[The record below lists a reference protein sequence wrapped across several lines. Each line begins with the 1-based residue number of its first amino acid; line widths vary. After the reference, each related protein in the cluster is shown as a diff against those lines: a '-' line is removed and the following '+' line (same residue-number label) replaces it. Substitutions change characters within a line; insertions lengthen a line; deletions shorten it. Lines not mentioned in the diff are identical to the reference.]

1 MTTSN
6 QGHTKHKDSK
16 HIAAHTTSDFSKVVK
31 GAKGGSAD
39 QVQTKTRLTP
49 DTRSHRSKENEVLRG
64 GAAHP
69 LQLHTLLRWPW
80 PSKGRSRP
88 DSTSQACKLLGEG
101 MEGEKKRK
109 TKEEKEK
116 GTLGH
121 TKTGEVCC
129 EQAVSEGMRKD
140 LQRERK

>member
-1 MTTSN
+1 MKCCEAE
-6 QGHTKHKDSK
+6 Q
-16 HIAAHTTSDFSKVVK
+16 
-31 GAKGGSAD
+31 
-39 QVQTKTRLTP
+39 LTP
-49 DTRSHRSKENEVLRG
+49 YNGTPCSG
-64 GAAHP
+64 GPGPPRAGAGLTAFPRHA
-69 LQLHTLLRWPW
+69 R
-80 PSKGRSRP
+80 
-88 DSTSQACKLLGEG
+88 LLGEG